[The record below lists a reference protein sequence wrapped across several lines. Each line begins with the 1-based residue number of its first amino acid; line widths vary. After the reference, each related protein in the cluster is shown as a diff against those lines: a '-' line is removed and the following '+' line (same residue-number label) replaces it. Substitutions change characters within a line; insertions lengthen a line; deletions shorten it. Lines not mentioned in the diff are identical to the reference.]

1 MYPVTPKSPL
11 LCTTLCQI
19 RWVLK
24 PILEMHKR
32 ILDTPR
38 TNKPRKDVK
47 TSSFIVRPTRAGT
60 SEWLLAN
67 NSASALVVV
76 VDIARRVA
84 KARGRVQE
92 SVTVR

>member
-1 MYPVTPKSPL
+1 
-11 LCTTLCQI
+11 
-19 RWVLK
+19 
-24 PILEMHKR
+24 MHKR